1 MIFILY
7 GFTNGISLL
16 RTSRPSFAHSLIRSP
31 RERKTHELRYR
42 WGLDKEIEDDQ
53 EENPSFHADA
63 TAEDPVTGETIG
75 IRSSFRNL
83 IALFRVMFV
92 SGFYV
97 LWTVAAGFII
107 LCKLTLRREG
117 VEERG

>member
-1 MIFILY
+1 MVLLTVLY
-7 GFTNGISLL
+7 SL
-16 RTSRPSFAHSLIRSP
+16 P

-107 LCKLTLRREG
+107 LCKEGRKDVLTYISKLRG
-117 VEERG
+117 SLLKYFL